1 MNDDH
6 LTEFAGLP
14 VVAFTPGTRPDEPRP
29 PAGEAAWAVRGDWAN
44 EPYRDVFAR
53 FMDAVDTTQVTALVI
68 GFWGFDGAGGVGART
83 LVEAAGRFPNLRA
96 VFLGDIVDEEFHIS
110 WIQHDDITPLVEAF
124 PALERLEVRGGLNL
138 ALSPIRNPNLKVLRF
153 ESGGLPAEIVRAVTA
168 SDVPALE
175 RLDLW
180 LGDPQYGGDTELGDL
195 APILTG
201 ERLPALRH
209 LGLRNCVFQDEIA
222 AEIASAPVVA
232 RLETLGLGMGLLTD
246 RGAEEL
252 LAGQP
257 LTHLST
263 LDLEYHYLSEPMME
277 RLRAALPGVRVELGE
292 AQGAAEPD
300 GGDEDDE
307 WDTEMYIAV
316 SE

>member
-14 VVAFTPGTRPDEPRP
+14 VVAFTTDTRPDDPQP
-29 PAGEAAWAVRGDWAN
+29 PAGEAAWAVRGDWSG

-53 FMDAVDTTQVTALVI
+53 FMDAVDTTRVTALVI
-68 GFWGFDGAGGVGART
+68 GFWGFDGADGKGARA
-83 LVEAAGRFPNLRA
+83 LVEAAARFPNLRA
-96 VFLGDIVDEEFHIS
+96 VFLGDILDEEYHIS

-124 PALERLEVRGGLNL
+124 PELERLEVRGGLHL
-138 ALSPIRNPNLKVLRF
+138 GLSPFSNPNLKVLRF
-153 ESGGLPAEIVRAVTA
+153 ESGGLDAEIVRAVTA
-168 SDVPALE
+168 SELPALE

-180 LGDPQYGGDTELGDL
+180 FGDPQYGGDAEIGDL
-195 APILTG
+195 APIMTG

-209 LGLRNCVFQDEIA
+209 LHLCNSVFQDEIA
-222 AEIASAPVVA
+222 AELASAPVVA

-277 RLRAALPGVRVELGE
+277 RLRAALPGVRVALGQ
-292 AQGAAEPD
+292 AQGAAEL
-300 GGDEDDE
+300 DEDDL
-307 WDTEMYIAV
+307 WDTEMYVAV
-316 SE
+316 AE